1 MATKEEIKQELTKAD
16 ARLDEA
22 TKNLKTFE
30 EGEEDG
36 KWLKKLK
43 RKIDK
48 GKWGE
53 DEGKK
58 GRWEESVR
66 KLEEKKERL
75 EEKERFWRGQVEE
88 WGKKLRE
95 FGEEKGNEQIV

>member
-1 MATKEEIKQELTKAD
+1 MATIDKIEQELTKAD

-30 EGEEDG
+30 EGEDDG
-36 KWLKKLK
+36 KWLKKLR
-43 RKIDK
+43 RKLDDK
-48 GKWGE
+48 EWE
-53 DEGKK
+53 DEEQKK
-58 GRWEESVR
+58 RWEESV
-66 KLEEKKERL
+66 KELKEKEKSL

-95 FGEEKGNEQIV
+95 FGEEKG

>member
-1 MATKEEIKQELTKAD
+1 MATIDKIEQELTKAD

-30 EGEEDG
+30 EGEDDG
-36 KWLKKLK
+36 KWLKKLR
-43 RKIDK
+43 RKLDE
-48 GKWGE
+48 GEWGE

-58 GRWEESVR
+58 GRWEESVK
-66 KLEEKKERL
+66 KLEKEKEELK
-75 EEKERFWRGQVEE
+75 EKERFWRGQVEE

-95 FGEEKGNEQIV
+95 FGEEKGNEQIA